1 MGRAKQ
7 AAGTGG
13 RRRITQADVA
23 RHAGVSTGIVSSVV
37 NGRDY
42 GSIRVSEA
50 TRDRVWRSVRDLGY
64 VPNIAARNL
73 ARGSNRLIGVFAYR
87 PLLTAADGDPGRAFL
102 AGIEEEAGRAGYNL
116 LLFTAAQDAA
126 AGRSVY
132 ADGVNS
138 LQLADG
144 SVLITTEAPGRE
156 AEANEA
162 DAGEAEAG
170 EADAG
175 EADAGEA
182 DAGEAE
188 AGEADAGEADA
199 GEADAGEARAAAE
212 TAALAAEEYPFVL
225 VGDALAADPALSCAG
240 ADHAGAT
247 ADAVRALAARG
258 HRRIALVR
266 HGHPGRVSGLRG
278 AGFRQARAALGLT
291 AAEAPVVA
299 LGGGTGDGAADR
311 GLQDAAGLAAWAAAG
326 GATALLAE
334 EPATAAGLRGAAGSG
349 AFAVV
354 DLGGG
359 RAPGLPAV
367 DVPRHELG
375 REAVRLL
382 LRLLDRTG
390 GGPLRST
397 LSCTLRGADALA
409 PPPGAA

>member
-7 AAGTGG
+7 TAGTGG
-13 RRRITQADVA
+13 RKRITQVDVA

-42 GSIRVSEA
+42 GSIRVSQA

-87 PLLTAADGDPGRAFL
+87 PLMTAVDGDPGRAFL

-144 SVLITTEAPGRE
+144 SVLITTEPPGRE
-156 AEANEA
+156 AEAGE
-162 DAGEAEAG
+162 AGEAEAG
-170 EADAG
+170 GAEADG
-175 EADAGEA
+175 
-182 DAGEAE
+182 AE
-188 AGEADAGEADA
+188 AGG
-199 GEADAGEARAAAE
+199 ARAAAE
-212 TAALAAEEYPFVL
+212 AAALAAEEYPFVL

-240 ADHAGAT
+240 ADHAGGT

-266 HGHPGRVSGLRG
+266 HGRPGRVSGLRG

-291 AAEAPVVA
+291 AAEAPVVD

-311 GLQDAAGLAAWAAAG
+311 GLPDAAGLAAWAAAG

-382 LRLLDRTG
+382 LRLLGRTG